1 MFQNLRGLKIA
12 SKMNKKALRKTYKTF
27 RKDLSETQ
35 IEDLS
40 LAISNELL
48 KLPIWDYTFY
58 HIFLAIEE
66 QKEVNTNY
74 ILNILSGKDKNI
86 LISKSDFKTGNMTHF
101 LLTDSTLIKKND
113 YNIPE
118 PIDGIEISTD
128 KIEVVFIPL
137 LAFDKTG
144 NRVGYG
150 KGFYDR
156 FLANCK
162 PETVKVG
169 LSFFDAE
176 DEINDTHEGDVRL
189 DYCVT
194 TERVYKF

>member
-1 MFQNLRGLKIA
+1 MT
-12 SKMNKKALRKTYKTF
+12 KKELRKTYKAH
-27 RKDLSETQ
+27 RKDLSENQ

-40 LAISNELL
+40 LSISNQLL
-48 KLPIWDYTFY
+48 KLPIWDNSFY

-66 QKEVNTNY
+66 QKEVNTDY

-118 PIDGIEISTD
+118 PIAGIEISND
-128 KIEVVFIPL
+128 KIEVVFVPL
-137 LAFDKTG
+137 LAFDSLG

-156 FLANCK
+156 FLTNCK
-162 PETVKVG
+162 PETVKIG
-169 LSFFDAE
+169 LSFFGPE
-176 DEINDTHEGDVRL
+176 DEISDVFESDIRL

-194 TERVYKF
+194 PNKSYAF